1 MCESHVKLRQIVLT
15 TDRNDDIMQLAQL
28 VGIRPDFACLFDSV
42 DTEQKKRHARNR
54 KNKERGASVMKK
66 LVALLLSVMMCFAC
80 VSALADTYVSWYTY
94 GDVYLSS
101 VRSEMEAD
109 FAKLNLTINGSDAN
123 GNQQVQSDFIST
135 ALMNNDCE
143 AIVVNLVESGAISTA
158 QTIMNQIQAAGIPT
172 VWFNRPVSTNNEEAA
187 NLFLNNPASAFVGT
201 NFEDAGVM
209 QGELIGQY
217 LVEHYND
224 IDLNGDGKISY
235 IMFKGDEANQ
245 EAIAR
250 TALAVEYANKALV
263 AAGKPEI
270 EFYDASNANKYLVDP
285 NGSWSNV
292 FSSEQ
297 MQTVLSMYNE
307 GNGNMVELVIC
318 NNDDMAYGAVMALQ
332 NAGYNHG
339 EGTTAIPVFGVDA
352 TDVAKDL
359 INNGYMVGTI
369 KQDNVGMADAVATI
383 TANLIAGKENK
394 FEGLNENYVIVDNWF
409 VQIPYAV
416 YTGE

>member
-1 MCESHVKLRQIVLT
+1 
-15 TDRNDDIMQLAQL
+15 
-28 VGIRPDFACLFDSV
+28 
-42 DTEQKKRHARNR
+42 
-54 KNKERGASVMKK
+54 MKK

-209 QGELIGQY
+209 QGKMIGEY
-217 LVEHYND
+217 VLEHFD
-224 IDLNGDGKISY
+224 EIDLNHDGKISY
-235 IMFKGDEANQ
+235 VMFKGDEANQ

-250 TALAVEYANKALV
+250 TKYGVECADEVLT
-263 AAGKPEI
+263 AAGKPAL
-270 EFYDASNANKYLVDP
+270 EFYDASNANKYLVDL
-285 NGSWSNV
+285 NGTWSNTAS
-292 FSSEQ
+292 FDY
-297 MQTVLSMYNE
+297 MQTILAQYNE
-307 GNGNMVELVIC
+307 ANGNMVELVIC
-318 NNDDMAYGAVMALQ
+318 NNDDMALGAINALS
-332 NAGYNHG
+332 NAGYNLAGG
-339 EGTTAIPVFGVDA
+339 EGCTVIPVFGVDA
-352 TDVAKDL
+352 TEAAKEL
-359 INNGYMVGTI
+359 IANKQMTGSI
-369 KQDNVGMADAVATI
+369 KQDAEGMADAVATI

>member
-1 MCESHVKLRQIVLT
+1 
-15 TDRNDDIMQLAQL
+15 
-28 VGIRPDFACLFDSV
+28 
-42 DTEQKKRHARNR
+42 
-54 KNKERGASVMKK
+54 
-66 LVALLLSVMMCFAC
+66 
-80 VSALADTYVSWYTY
+80 
-94 GDVYLSS
+94 
-101 VRSEMEAD
+101 MEAD

-123 GNQQVQSDFIST
+123 GNQQVQSDF
-135 ALMNNDCE
+135 
-143 AIVVNLVESGAISTA
+143 ISTA

>member
-1 MCESHVKLRQIVLT
+1 
-15 TDRNDDIMQLAQL
+15 
-28 VGIRPDFACLFDSV
+28 
-42 DTEQKKRHARNR
+42 
-54 KNKERGASVMKK
+54 MKK

-270 EFYDASNANKYLVDP
+270 EFYDASNAN
-285 NGSWSNV
+285 N
-292 FSSEQ
+292 
-297 MQTVLSMYNE
+297 QTL
-307 GNGNMVELVIC
+307 I
-318 NNDDMAYGAVMALQ
+318 
-332 NAGYNHG
+332 
-339 EGTTAIPVFGVDA
+339 DA
-352 TDVAKDL
+352 P
-359 INNGYMVGTI
+359 
-369 KQDNVGMADAVATI
+369 
-383 TANLIAGKENK
+383 IAGCYMTGVGDSTGNTVKID
-394 FEGLNENYVIVDNWF
+394 YAAIVT
-409 VQIPYAV
+409 PLSSAV
-416 YTGE
+416 TGATVANVVFIVEWDTAA

>member
-1 MCESHVKLRQIVLT
+1 
-15 TDRNDDIMQLAQL
+15 
-28 VGIRPDFACLFDSV
+28 
-42 DTEQKKRHARNR
+42 
-54 KNKERGASVMKK
+54 
-66 LVALLLSVMMCFAC
+66 
-80 VSALADTYVSWYTY
+80 
-94 GDVYLSS
+94 
-101 VRSEMEAD
+101 
-109 FAKLNLTINGSDAN
+109 
-123 GNQQVQSDFIST
+123 
-135 ALMNNDCE
+135 MNNDCE

-297 MQTVLSMYNE
+297 MQTVLSTFCTLFSLAQKCC
-307 GNGNMVELVIC
+307 GKRRCLPWL
-318 NNDDMAYGAVMALQ
+318 AS
-332 NAGYNHG
+332 
-339 EGTTAIPVFGVDA
+339 AILRQRIFCC
-352 TDVAKDL
+352 TDKSK
-359 INNGYMVGTI
+359 ISSGRI
-369 KQDNVGMADAVATI
+369 K
-383 TANLIAGKENK
+383 L
-394 FEGLNENYVIVDNWF
+394 
-409 VQIPYAV
+409 
-416 YTGE
+416 

>member
-1 MCESHVKLRQIVLT
+1 
-15 TDRNDDIMQLAQL
+15 
-28 VGIRPDFACLFDSV
+28 
-42 DTEQKKRHARNR
+42 
-54 KNKERGASVMKK
+54 MKK

-318 NNDDMAYGAVMALQ
+318 NNDDMAMAAARAA
-332 NAGYNHG
+332 AG
-339 EGTTAIPVFGVDA
+339 GV
-352 TDVAKDL
+352 V
-359 INNGYMVGTI
+359 
-369 KQDNVGMADAVATI
+369 
-383 TANLIAGKENK
+383 
-394 FEGLNENYVIVDNWF
+394 
-409 VQIPYAV
+409 
-416 YTGE
+416 

>member
-1 MCESHVKLRQIVLT
+1 
-15 TDRNDDIMQLAQL
+15 
-28 VGIRPDFACLFDSV
+28 
-42 DTEQKKRHARNR
+42 
-54 KNKERGASVMKK
+54 MKK

-143 AIVVNLVESGAISTA
+143 AVVVNLVESGAISTA

-172 VWFNRPVSTNNEEAA
+172 VWFNRPVSTSNEEAA
-187 NLFLNNPASAFVGT
+187 NLFLSNPASAFVGT
-201 NFEDAGVM
+201 NFVDAGRM

-270 EFYDASNANKYLVDP
+270 EFYAAGPTFSPLSRCRPSCPCTTKATATWS
-285 NGSWSNV
+285 SW
-292 FSSEQ
+292 
-297 MQTVLSMYNE
+297 LS
-307 GNGNMVELVIC
+307 
-318 NNDDMAYGAVMALQ
+318 ATTTTWRMAL
-332 NAGYNHG
+332 
-339 EGTTAIPVFGVDA
+339 
-352 TDVAKDL
+352 
-359 INNGYMVGTI
+359 
-369 KQDNVGMADAVATI
+369 
-383 TANLIAGKENK
+383 
-394 FEGLNENYVIVDNWF
+394 
-409 VQIPYAV
+409 
-416 YTGE
+416 

>member
-1 MCESHVKLRQIVLT
+1 
-15 TDRNDDIMQLAQL
+15 
-28 VGIRPDFACLFDSV
+28 
-42 DTEQKKRHARNR
+42 
-54 KNKERGASVMKK
+54 MKK

-143 AIVVNLVESGAISTA
+143 AVVVNLVESGAISTA

-172 VWFNRPVSTNNEEAA
+172 VWFNRPVSTSNEEAA
-187 NLFLNNPASAFVGT
+187 NLFLSNPASAFVGT
-201 NFEDAGVM
+201 NFEDAGRM

-250 TALAVEYANKALV
+250 TALAGGYPNKAPRASRRLSSTTPPTPTNTSLTPT
-263 AAGKPEI
+263 AAGPTFSPLSRCRPSCPCTTK
-270 EFYDASNANKYLVDP
+270 ATATWS
-285 NGSWSNV
+285 SW
-292 FSSEQ
+292 
-297 MQTVLSMYNE
+297 LS
-307 GNGNMVELVIC
+307 
-318 NNDDMAYGAVMALQ
+318 ATTTTWRMAL
-332 NAGYNHG
+332 
-339 EGTTAIPVFGVDA
+339 
-352 TDVAKDL
+352 
-359 INNGYMVGTI
+359 
-369 KQDNVGMADAVATI
+369 
-383 TANLIAGKENK
+383 
-394 FEGLNENYVIVDNWF
+394 
-409 VQIPYAV
+409 
-416 YTGE
+416 